1 MNVLMDICGQLAAG
15 APTGMKEYI
24 EFNLAAF
31 KAVTL
36 VEKHT
41 DDILNLLMDIDK
53 ITSENSRREHTTQD
67 GQNFGKSSKSMDQ
80 YIWGNSKD
88 W

>member
-1 MNVLMDICGQLAAG
+1 LAAG

-24 EFNLAAF
+24 EFNLATFKAAD

-41 DDILNLLMDIDK
+41 DDIEDALMEIDK
-53 ITSENSRREHTTQD
+53 IISASTSNKSSILND
-67 GQNFGKSSKSMDQ
+67 GGVYGDMNRPNEEGRWVFGK
-80 YIWGNSKD
+80 
-88 W
+88 

>member
-24 EFNLAAF
+24 EFNLAAD

-36 VEKHT
+36 VDQYAE
-41 DDILNLLMDIDK
+41 DIEDALMEIDK
-53 ITSENSRREHTTQD
+53 IISENSRREHTTQD
-67 GQNFGKSSKSMDQ
+67 GHNFGKGSKTMDQ